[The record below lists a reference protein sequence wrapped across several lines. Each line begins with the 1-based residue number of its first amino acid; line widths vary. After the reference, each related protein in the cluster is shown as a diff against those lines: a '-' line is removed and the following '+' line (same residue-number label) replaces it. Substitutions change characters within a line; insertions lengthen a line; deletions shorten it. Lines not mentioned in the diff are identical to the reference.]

1 VKQALG
7 VRAGGCGLML
17 PGEERAC
24 RDRCFWVYVYCAVV
38 LVVHATGR
46 QVADTI
52 QQVLLGCPPA
62 THPTPPPQPPAACS
76 RPHRH
81 PHSPPAFAVD
91 PVRSETKVTF
101 VRQLWRERLRG
112 VQRHVE
118 VWQSLFSVRSLV
130 VPAHEDVDNWLRF
143 AALCRKSGRVRQ
155 SQRML
160 LQLLRWAAVAVA
172 VAVAVVVLVVVLV

>member
-1 VKQALG
+1 
-7 VRAGGCGLML
+7 M
-17 PGEERAC
+17 
-24 RDRCFWVYVYCAVV
+24 
-38 LVVHATGR
+38 
-46 QVADTI
+46 
-52 QQVLLGCPPA
+52 
-62 THPTPPPQPPAACS
+62 
-76 RPHRH
+76 
-81 PHSPPAFAVD
+81 D

-160 LQLLRWAAVAVA
+160 LQLLRWAAVVM
-172 VAVAVVVLVVVLV
+172 VVDLVDLGQRRHHGQRCCVLWGVVLVVQVMLAALACMHACMA